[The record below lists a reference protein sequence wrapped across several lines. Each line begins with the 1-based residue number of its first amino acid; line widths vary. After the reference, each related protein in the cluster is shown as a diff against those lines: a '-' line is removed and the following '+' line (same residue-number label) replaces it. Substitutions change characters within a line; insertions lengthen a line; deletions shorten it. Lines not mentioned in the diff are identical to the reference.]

1 MFFGQ
6 QSERV
11 CVCVCI
17 FSTLILLG
25 RDVGE
30 VNVVCPHGA
39 EARKDLSERRHDVV
53 LQVAGRELSYSLFSC
68 GDNFLFG
75 AAKQQCSGACCIK
88 CYVCIRSQVRYVS
101 GECYVSKER
110 KRIILQKRSFLG
122 YVS

>member
-6 QSERV
+6 QSER
-11 CVCVCI
+11 VCVCI

-53 LQVAGRELSYSLFSC
+53 LQVAEREL
-68 GDNFLFG
+68 
-75 AAKQQCSGACCIK
+75 
-88 CYVCIRSQVRYVS
+88 
-101 GECYVSKER
+101 
-110 KRIILQKRSFLG
+110 
-122 YVS
+122 